1 MSSIHGEMRAWRLHL
16 RSENTPQDKTPA
28 KMPHLGEFIGE

>member
-16 RSENTPQDKTPA
+16 RTESEEKQRPPA